1 MAWYDIDINFTKK
14 PSGDLANQTNI
25 PAIEN
30 SIGNIF
36 KTRISSRR
44 QLYPFA
50 SPTWFILFEQ
60 MDEITAQRLGTELLD
75 AIARWEDRIEAKNIN
90 VWPDEDNNLYIVTL
104 TYVVVNEGN
113 TKYTY
118 EDILR
123 AI

>member
-1 MAWYDIDINFTKK
+1 MWYDIDITFDKK
-14 PSGDLANQTNI
+14 PSGDLKNQTDI
-25 PAIEN
+25 KAIEN

-60 MDEITAQRLGTELLD
+60 MDEITAERLGHELLD
-75 AIARWEDRIEAKNIN
+75 AIERWEDRIVAENIN
-90 VWPDEDNNLYIVTL
+90 VWADEDNNLYIVTL
-104 TYVVVNEGN
+104 SYRIVNEGSK
-113 TKYTY
+113 KYTY
-118 EDILR
+118 EDLLR